1 MYGRAS
7 AMSAALSVALAVAI
21 MVAGMA
27 SFIFFAAGSRT
38 VVVFATRFF
47 FSLLLSC
54 GLFLCRVFAVGIP
67 TGIRLTWGQDGY
79 EK

>member
-1 MYGRAS
+1 MYGGAGT
-7 AMSAALSVALAVAI
+7 MPAAFPAALAVAV

-27 SFIFFAAGSRT
+27 SFIFLAAGCRT
-38 VVVFATRFF
+38 IGVFATRFF